1 MSMTREEKIAK
12 NEILN
17 ILARSGYP
25 TYANI
30 LDDFDVNLTRDPG
43 VVGYMEPNKG
53 KIVLNRGLDL
63 DQVSTIVRHEILH
76 QYLEHEKRLLTRLAK
91 NKNLNFDDLDDLSLK
106 ELKRELY
113 SNKDYNIAAD
123 YEISNRGYTDKDKD
137 IIRNIKLNGQIL
149 TGLVTEDEHP
159 DWVDMS
165 VEDMYDELKKL
176 RKQDSQ
182 MDVDNDEE
190 EVIIVGEF
198 IDETSFVDEN
208 NTMWGA
214 GSLKDALEK
223 RNQSALQDE
232 LKKLADKLFKD
243 NNLTSDQIKQL
254 KDKLKE
260 QAKGNAVVSKAI
272 DDLFSN
278 VNPVDSTK
286 IVTIV
291 QDSGRLRAKAND
303 GVHGEAFVTFPNKLR
318 TKEGQQYKVDELN
331 WYGKHYRVSGN
342 IEAI

>member
-1 MSMTREEKIAK
+1 MSMTREERIAK

-25 TYANI
+25 TYASI
-30 LDDFDVNLTRDPG
+30 LDDFDINLTKDPG

-76 QYLEHEKRLLTRLAK
+76 QYLEHEKRLLTKLAK
-91 NKNLNFDDLDDLSLK
+91 NKNLDFDDIDDLSLK
-106 ELKRELY
+106 ELKQELY
-113 SNKDYNIAAD
+113 SNKDFNIAAD

-137 IIRNIKLNGQIL
+137 IIRSIKLNGQIL

-182 MDVDNDEE
+182 MDVDNEEE

-208 NTMWGA
+208 NTIWGS
-214 GSLKDALEK
+214 GSLEDL
-223 RNQSALQDE
+223 LG
-232 LKKLADKLFKD
+232 
-243 NNLTSDQIKQL
+243 
-254 KDKLKE
+254 
-260 QAKGNAVVSKAI
+260 KGGTETNSTPAI
-272 DDLFSN
+272 D
-278 VNPVDSTK
+278 PTK

-303 GVHGEAFVTFPNKLR
+303 GVHGEAFVTFPNSLR